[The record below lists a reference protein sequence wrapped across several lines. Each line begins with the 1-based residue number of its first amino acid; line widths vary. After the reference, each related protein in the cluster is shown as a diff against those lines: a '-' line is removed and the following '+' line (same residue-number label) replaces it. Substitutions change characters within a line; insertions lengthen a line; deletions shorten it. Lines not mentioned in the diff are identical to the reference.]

1 MTGSF
6 LLDAPL
12 SPSGLF
18 GDAVDTVVDRHQ
30 EAGRQAAAFR
40 RFLFLPRRSLT
51 QGAAGESSPCR
62 VLVPHI
68 GKLRKRALPP
78 VRLRVGGVG
87 VVRRV
92 HGQRPPSLSR
102 ICGPFFRLGSLRP
115 RSPDICGPGLM
126 RVAPAGVEQ
135 RSPQRTVP
143 VSPQCPQ
150 EIDLPTLPLMV
161 SQAQWSPASTH
172 LSLFRPET

>member
-1 MTGSF
+1 M
-6 LLDAPL
+6 
-12 SPSGLF
+12 
-18 GDAVDTVVDRHQ
+18 
-30 EAGRQAAAFR
+30 
-40 RFLFLPRRSLT
+40 
-51 QGAAGESSPCR
+51 
-62 VLVPHI
+62 
-68 GKLRKRALPP
+68 
-78 VRLRVGGVG
+78 
-87 VVRRV
+87 VRRV

-115 RSPDICGPGLM
+115 RSPDVCGPGLM

-161 SQAQWSPASTH
+161 SQGAVVSSKHTSQSLPPGNVAELRCSPPLRGSLQQLVWLSPAGVPFQDTK
-172 LSLFRPET
+172 LAALITPEASLERLVPLVDYLAAWKLLPNVSR